1 MGGINGN
8 LAANFQNQIVA
19 APQNNNANMFTVVEV
34 ELEKTEIELED
45 ISLKDVRGRI
55 GRVF

>member
-1 MGGINGN
+1 
-8 LAANFQNQIVA
+8 
-19 APQNNNANMFTVVEV
+19 MFTVVEV